1 MHSPFVGA
9 YWPARQE
16 TKAQCARR
24 IAAFFDRIATLPEL
38 SQWFTKAKSAKAASK
53 LPVPVTAEGIES
65 YLKTNNRDV
74 DGSAIAELGF
84 NLNLWNGGSAT
95 LSITCGAFSPAIR
108 NSVVVNLPP
117 TAEVGE
123 DALAMLRSLLDA
135 CIDAWEPANAVATSP
150 QLMTQEGGG
159 MPWQTRGWL
168 NYSKGGAVP
177 TQ

>member
-1 MHSPFVGA
+1 M
-9 YWPARQE
+9 
-16 TKAQCARR
+16 
-24 IAAFFDRIATLPEL
+24 
-38 SQWFTKAKSAKAASK
+38 SQWFTKGKSAKTAPKS
-53 LPVPVTAEGIES
+53 PVPVTAEEIES

-108 NSVVVNLPP
+108 NSVVVSLPP

-123 DALAMLRSLLDA
+123 GVLATLRSLLDA
-135 CIDAWEPANAVATSP
+135 CIDAWDPTNAVATSS
-150 QLMTQEGGG
+150 QLIAQEGGG

-168 NYSKGGAVP
+168 NYSNVGPVP
-177 TQ
+177 E